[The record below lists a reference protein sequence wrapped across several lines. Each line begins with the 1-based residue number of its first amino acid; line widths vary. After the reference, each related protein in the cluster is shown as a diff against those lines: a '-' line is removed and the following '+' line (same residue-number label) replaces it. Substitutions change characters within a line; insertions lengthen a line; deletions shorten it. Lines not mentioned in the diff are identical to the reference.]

1 MLAGFLRRTG
11 AKPLA
16 VFGAEPTRPPRAG
29 RPRAFIFSML
39 RAIFSARSRSYGVS
53 PCDAGERDGWKK
65 VRCARGGE
73 MGGDTPEMVAAR
85 ARKAGPVA
93 GGKKTRENRD
103 GRGSGKRA
111 G

>member
-1 MLAGFLRRTG
+1 MAGFLRRTG

-16 VFGAEPTRPPRAG
+16 VSGAEPTRPTRPGSPRV
-29 RPRAFIFSML
+29 FIFSML
-39 RAIFSARSRSYGVS
+39 RGIFSARSRSYGVS
-53 PCDAGERDGWKK
+53 PCDAGERDGWRK
-65 VRCARGGE
+65 VRCARWGE

-93 GGKKTRENRD
+93 GGTKTRENRD